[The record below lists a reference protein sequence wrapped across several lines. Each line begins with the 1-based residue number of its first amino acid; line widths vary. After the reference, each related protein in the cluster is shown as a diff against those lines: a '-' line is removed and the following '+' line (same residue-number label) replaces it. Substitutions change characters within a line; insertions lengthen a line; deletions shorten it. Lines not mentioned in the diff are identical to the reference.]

1 MSATVSAFAGKTAL
15 VTGASSGIGADLA
28 REFARRGANMVL
40 VARRVDRLEA
50 LATELAALGVTA
62 KVAPCDVADFSA
74 RVALA
79 EAHPEVDILVNNAGL
94 GVWGPFKDAEWG
106 KTENMLEVNITGLTH
121 LTHLFAKNMVLRG
134 YGRVLM
140 VASTAAFQPV
150 PLYAAYAASKAYVL
164 SLSEALDVE
173 YEKSGVRFTTLCP
186 GTTQSEFFDV
196 AVQTKSMFV
205 QKSMMTS
212 AAVAKIGVD
221 ALAAGRSSVVA
232 GLANSLMAFS
242 TRLSPRNVAA
252 KIGYLVMKA

>member
-1 MSATVSAFAGKTAL
+1 MSSTISAFAGKTAL
-15 VTGASSGIGADLA
+15 ITGASSGIGADLA
-28 REFARRGANMVL
+28 REFARRGANVVL

-50 LATELAALGVTA
+50 LAAELTALGVTA
-62 KVAPCDVADFSA
+62 KAAPCDVADFSA

-79 EAHPEVDILVNNAGL
+79 EAYPQVDILVNNAGL
-94 GVWGPFKDAEWG
+94 GVWGFFRDADWT
-106 KTENMLEVNITGLTH
+106 KTQNMLDVNITALTH
-121 LTHLFAKNMVLRG
+121 LTHLFTKNMLSRG

-173 YEKSGVRFTTLCP
+173 FSKGGVRVTTLCP